1 MTDKRGAS
9 KNTPGQ
15 YGAEGSSKRDMRK
28 NSPKRWVALAL
39 MVAMAMVLSFVEF
52 PLFPSAQWLKY
63 DPSSIIA
70 ILASLLYGP
79 LLGSAVAVLAWV
91 PRLITDPLGAFMN
104 IMSVLPVII
113 VTGMLYQR
121 SPSFGSAVRGSLVGG
136 AVALVISVTL
146 NYPVIP
152 IFFGGQ
158 LEDVLEM
165 TLPVLLPFNA
175 IKVVLNC
182 LVALFTYRKLEQLLD
197 DGEAPAPAENGTKAA
212 AQPTDHGKRTPAE
225 TGSAAPAQPTD
236 RGKRTQAEGKR

>member
-1 MTDKRGAS
+1 M
-9 KNTPGQ
+9 
-15 YGAEGSSKRDMRK
+15 
-28 NSPKRWVALAL
+28 
-39 MVAMAMVLSFVEF
+39 
-52 PLFPSAQWLKY
+52 
-63 DPSSIIA
+63 
-70 ILASLLYGP
+70 
-79 LLGSAVAVLAWV
+79 
-91 PRLITDPLGAFMN
+91 
-104 IMSVLPVII
+104 
-113 VTGMLYQR
+113 
-121 SPSFGSAVRGSLVGG
+121 
-136 AVALVISVTL
+136 ISVTL